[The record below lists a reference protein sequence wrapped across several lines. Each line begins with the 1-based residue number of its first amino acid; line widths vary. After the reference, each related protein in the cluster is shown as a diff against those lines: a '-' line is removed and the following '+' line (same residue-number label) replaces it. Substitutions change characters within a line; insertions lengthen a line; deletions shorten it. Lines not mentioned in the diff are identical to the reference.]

1 MSGETMDNLVW
12 KDLWYTA
19 QTVKVYEL
27 CCTRYS
33 NKMKRR
39 NRIYEW
45 IIIALPLIGA
55 ALYKLNPL
63 FTLIASILTGLEAI
77 LEKFKPFLTQ
87 SEKELSELQVLQGKF
102 AEILSDIEDGIL
114 SFRVD
119 SATDSDLKT
128 LLTKKKKQISKLS
141 PLLDSIVRTV
151 PDNEHL
157 NDEALNYLNSK
168 YNV

>member
-1 MSGETMDNLVW
+1 M
-12 KDLWYTA
+12 
-19 QTVKVYEL
+19 
-27 CCTRYS
+27 
-33 NKMKRR
+33 
-39 NRIYEW
+39 
-45 IIIALPLIGA
+45 
-55 ALYKLNPL
+55 
-63 FTLIASILTGLEAI
+63 
-77 LEKFKPFLTQ
+77 
-87 SEKELSELQVLQGKF
+87 SELRVLQGKF

-128 LLTKKKKQISKLS
+128 LITKKKKQISKLS
-141 PLLDSIVRTV
+141 PLLDSIVRKV

>member
-1 MSGETMDNLVW
+1 M
-12 KDLWYTA
+12 
-19 QTVKVYEL
+19 
-27 CCTRYS
+27 
-33 NKMKRR
+33 
-39 NRIYEW
+39 
-45 IIIALPLIGA
+45 
-55 ALYKLNPL
+55 
-63 FTLIASILTGLEAI
+63 
-77 LEKFKPFLTQ
+77 
-87 SEKELSELQVLQGKF
+87 SELRVLQGKF

-141 PLLDSIVRTV
+141 PLLDSIVRKV

-168 YNV
+168 YNVW

>member
-1 MSGETMDNLVW
+1 M
-12 KDLWYTA
+12 
-19 QTVKVYEL
+19 
-27 CCTRYS
+27 R
-33 NKMKRR
+33 
-39 NRIYEW
+39 
-45 IIIALPLIGA
+45 
-55 ALYKLNPL
+55 
-63 FTLIASILTGLEAI
+63 
-77 LEKFKPFLTQ
+77 
-87 SEKELSELQVLQGKF
+87 VLQGKF

-141 PLLDSIVRTV
+141 PLLDSIVRKV